1 MGLHEREAGEEALT
15 TEEEAGGDL
24 QKRSPRRPRWE
35 AWSHLMPGTAACI
48 LEAKISV
55 PPNSLTLAQCSQ
67 FQPGA
72 GALAC
77 RERGCGPAG

>member
-1 MGLHEREAGEEALT
+1 MTCRRGDRGGQGGRRGLTSPHARNSSLYLGGE
-15 TEEEAGGDL
+15 
-24 QKRSPRRPRWE
+24 
-35 AWSHLMPGTAACI
+35 
-48 LEAKISV
+48 ISV

-77 RERGCGPAG
+77 RERGCGPAE